1 MKSKIAQDIEL
12 DFNVTASQQ
21 EIKDNL
27 TISIFS
33 DEKFGALF
41 NRGHLSKM
49 SSMVKVSEL
58 LIDYTYQRSPIKAK
72 VNKIAKN
79 FDPDLLGVIICS
91 MRESGVVAVIDGSHR
106 VHALLQKGLK
116 DSVMNALVYFDL
128 TIEEEAK
135 IFALMN
141 QEHTKP
147 NPAEIFKAGVVA
159 GDQETIEI
167 NNIINKLGLKIGVG
181 PGDNKLRAISTV
193 KRVYRNAG
201 GNVLF
206 STLSSIKQAYGDSSA
221 VMRDVLISAVAIV
234 FNRYGDQVD
243 IDRMVNTLR
252 KFGNPTSLIAN
263 AQSMMNG
270 RVNQVTTTALPFM
283 IVNSYNSRLTKNR
296 LADYPMNLLPQ
307 QVWVKQ

>member
-1 MKSKIAQDIEL
+1 MNSKIVQDMEL
-12 DFNVTASQQ
+12 DFNVTVSQQ
-21 EIKDNL
+21 EIRDNI
-27 TISIFS
+27 TVSIFS
-33 DEKFGALF
+33 DEKMGALF
-41 NRGHLSKM
+41 NRGHVSKM
-49 SSMVKVSEL
+49 SSMVKISDL

-91 MRESGVVAVIDGSHR
+91 MRENGIIAVIDGSHR
-106 VHALLQKGLK
+106 VHALLQKGLT
-116 DSVMNALVYFDL
+116 DSVVNALVYFDL
-128 TIEEEAK
+128 TIKEEAK

-147 NPAEIFKAGVVA
+147 NPGEIFKAGIIA
-159 GDQETIEI
+159 GDEETIAI
-167 NNIINKLGLKIGVG
+167 NKIIEKLGLKIGVG

-193 KRVYRNAG
+193 KRIYRNAG
-201 GNVLF
+201 GRVLF
-206 STLSSIKQAYGDSSA
+206 KTLSSIKQAYGDSSA

-243 IDRMVNTLR
+243 VDRMVKALR

-270 RVNQVTTTALPFM
+270 KVSQVTTTALPFM
-283 IVNSYNSRLTKNR
+283 IVNAYNSRLTKNR
-296 LADYPMNLLPQ
+296 LADYPMNLLAQ
-307 QVWVKQ
+307 QVWMKK